1 MVGKTTLY
9 TYLHLDKNN
18 KGSLYL
24 SCRHALR
31 RRKQRLAA
39 PTKWDKRKSIS
50 QRPICIDQQLRE
62 GDLEMDT
69 IVGPNNKGAI
79 LTITDRKTG
88 YLIMEKLKHG
98 KDAKQLARV
107 VNRRLTFLKRRG
119 QIFSITTDNR
129 TEFTHFKSIERAL
142 KTPVYF
148 AHPYQSWDKPH
159 IEYLN
164 KLLRQFIPKSSTFED
179 LTDADLRRF
188 QNLLNNRPRKN
199 LNYKTPNEV
208 IKNIILEKLH

>member
-1 MVGKTTLY
+1 MMGMSYICGDCRIFHSKMQFGVENTL
-9 TYLHLDKNN
+9 LH
-18 KGSLYL
+18 
-24 SCRHALR
+24 
-31 RRKQRLAA
+31 
-39 PTKWDKRKSIS
+39 
-50 QRPICIDQQLRE
+50 
-62 GDLEMDT
+62 
-69 IVGPNNKGAI
+69 
-79 LTITDRKTG
+79 
-88 YLIMEKLKHG
+88 
-98 KDAKQLARV
+98 
-107 VNRRLTFLKRRG
+107 
-119 QIFSITTDNR
+119 SITTDNGS
-129 TEFTHFKSIERAL
+129 EFTKFKTIERSL
-142 KTPVYF
+142 KTPIYF

>member
-1 MVGKTTLY
+1 MHLTQAQRYEIAALLKTNTPQKKIAEVIGVHPSTICREIKRNLTPAGNY
-9 TYLHLDKNN
+9 SPTQAQMFAKALAREEN
-18 KGSLYL
+18 K
-24 SCRHALR
+24 ALR
-31 RRKQRLAA
+31 YYKKMGL
-39 PTKWDKRKSIS
+39 
-50 QRPICIDQQLRE
+50 L
-62 GDLEMDT
+62 
-69 IVGPNNKGAI
+69 
-79 LTITDRKTG
+79 
-88 YLIMEKLKHG
+88 H
-98 KDAKQLARV
+98 
-107 VNRRLTFLKRRG
+107 
-119 QIFSITTDNR
+119 SITTDNGS
-129 TEFTHFKSIERAL
+129 EFAKFKTIERSL